1 MSSKTDISS
10 GPPPEKGWLKKLLE
24 WIAGGAEKE
33 RKSRG
38 FCSS

>member
-10 GPPPEKGWLKKLLE
+10 GKPEKGWLKKLLE
-24 WIAGGAEKE
+24 WIAGGTEKE
-33 RKSRG
+33 RKNGG